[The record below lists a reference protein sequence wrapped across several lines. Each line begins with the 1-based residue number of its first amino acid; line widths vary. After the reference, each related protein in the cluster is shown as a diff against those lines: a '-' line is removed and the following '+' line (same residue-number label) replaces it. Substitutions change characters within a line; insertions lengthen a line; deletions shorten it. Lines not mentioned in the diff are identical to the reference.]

1 MLDLSDMLLVAIT
14 IWAVITWGIALIKDI
29 LKYKNRGKCI
39 IEAESG
45 YNYYHFLGIVYI
57 IIVYGL
63 RKAGFTGHVRE
74 IITAGFLTVS
84 CICVYRAIRTQGL
97 YENGLCI
104 PEQNCD
110 LTAIKYYKWVGFT
123 GDSEYVALYLKV
135 AYQNM
140 LTRYGAKVIKL
151 KVPIKEK
158 ASIQALLKGIEGCK
172 EA

>member
-1 MLDLSDMLLVAIT
+1 MLDLSDMLLIGIT
-14 IWAVITWGIALIKDI
+14 LWAVVTWGIALVKDL
-29 LKYKNRGKCI
+29 LKYKDRGKCI
-39 IEAESG
+39 IEVESG

-57 IIVYGL
+57 LIIYGL
-63 RKAGFTGHVRE
+63 RKAGFIGYARE
-74 IITAGFLTVS
+74 IVTVGFLLVS
-84 CICVYRAIRTQGL
+84 GICVYRAIRTQGL

-123 GDSEYVALYLKV
+123 GDSDYVALYLKV

-140 LTRYGAKVIKL
+140 LTRYGAKVVKL
-151 KVPIKEK
+151 KVPIKQK
-158 ASIQALLKGIEGCK
+158 QAIQEILRGIDGCK